1 MAISYNLVFD
11 MLKDF
16 IQGGDFSEKNIKV
29 LSDKLI
35 KLQSYNLS
43 NMIMAGILRLYKD
56 DYEKLKVDV
65 IKLALLDDYSQYSE
79 GDRVKAIGVLLS
91 GFNIKFDDFTQLLNE
106 AQARIEY
113 EEIKDANLPF

>member
-11 MLKDF
+11 MIKDF
-16 IQGGDFSEKNIKV
+16 IGEGDFSEEKIKV
-29 LSDKLI
+29 LSNKLI

-56 DYEKLKVDV
+56 DYEKLKIDIV
-65 IKLALLDDYSQYSE
+65 KLALLDDYSQYNE